1 MKQGQFIS
9 TSRKGK
15 ELRKDAELLA
25 RWLQLP
31 YCPPESIPPTASA
44 LQLTRRGWAL
54 RRPGR
59 APQRWHPGLLK
70 YRLSPDRL
78 AREPLLRALELG
90 GGTAS
95 EVELLD
101 GTLGFGYDALL
112 CAAVGVKVSALECD
126 PLTLAYSAY
135 GLLHYAPALA
145 RRISYRRADHQR
157 HLQELPAGAYS
168 HVYLDPMFP
177 AGGHGGTNL
186 ALLRGHGAG
195 ERLSQPLLREML
207 RVARVAAIFK
217 LAPGEEPLPAPGEE
231 IELQVLISKRQRIA
245 CWRWR

>member
-1 MKQGQFIS
+1 MKQDQFIS

-15 ELRKDAELLA
+15 ELRADAEILA

-31 YCPPESIPPTASA
+31 YCTPESIPPAASA

-59 APQRWHPGLLK
+59 EPQLWHPGLLK

-78 AREPLLRALELG
+78 TREPLLRALEIG
-90 GGTAS
+90 GGSTRD
-95 EVELLD
+95 VELLD

-112 CAAVGVKVSALECD
+112 CAAVGVRVSALECD

-145 RRISYRRADHQR
+145 RRISYRCVDHQR
-157 HLQELPAGAYS
+157 YLQGLPEGSYS

-177 AGGHGGTNL
+177 TGGRGTNL
-186 ALLRGHGAG
+186 ALLRGHGAD
-195 ERLSQPLLREML
+195 ERLSPPLLREML
-207 RVARVAAIFK
+207 RVARIAAIFK
-217 LAPGEEPLPAPGEE
+217 LAPGEEPLPTPGEE
-231 IELQVLISKRQRIA
+231 VELQVLHSKKQRIA